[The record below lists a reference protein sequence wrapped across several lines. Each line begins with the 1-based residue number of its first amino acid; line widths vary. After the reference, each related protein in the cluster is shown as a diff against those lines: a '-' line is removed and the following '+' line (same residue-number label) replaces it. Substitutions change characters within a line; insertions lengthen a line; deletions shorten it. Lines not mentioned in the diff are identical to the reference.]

1 MGFHRRLQ
9 PRAGSGFSDVV
20 SLQPY
25 ALLGL
30 NFGYDTNDAY
40 ALNDFQ
46 FGLQTTCRLWRYF
59 SVFAGINYSVAL
71 EALQTIGQKN
81 VVWLNVGL
89 TFAY

>member
-9 PRAGSGFSDVV
+9 PRAGSGLSDVV

-30 NFGYDTNDAY
+30 TA
-40 ALNDFQ
+40 
-46 FGLQTTCRLWRYF
+46 
-59 SVFAGINYSVAL
+59 FAGINYSVAL
-71 EALQTIGQKN
+71 EALQTIGQEN
-81 VVWLNVGL
+81 VVWVNVGL